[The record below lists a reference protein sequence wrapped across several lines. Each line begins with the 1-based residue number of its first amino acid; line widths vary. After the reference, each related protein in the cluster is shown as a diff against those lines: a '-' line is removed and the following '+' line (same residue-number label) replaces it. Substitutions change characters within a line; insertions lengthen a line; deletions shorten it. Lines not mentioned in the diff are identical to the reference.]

1 MQKVFEVIFSSEA
14 FWTAILGLITW
25 GTTFIFS
32 KIKGNEA
39 TAQAIDA
46 LHSGIALVEEDIV
59 KELKAAS
66 ADGKLTKE
74 EIEQVRTHAFNKAL
88 ELAKGPAKDLLLSW
102 GKPKIDAL
110 ITRIVQSKKA
120 E

>member
-1 MQKVFEVIFSSEA
+1 MQKIFEVIFSSEA
-14 FWTAILGLITW
+14 FWTAVLGLIGWITS
-25 GTTFIFS
+25 FIFS
-32 KIKGNEA
+32 KIKASDATKEA
-39 TAQAIDA
+39 LDA
-46 LHSGIALVEEDIV
+46 LHSAIALVEEDIV

-66 ADGKLTKE
+66 ADGTLTKE

-120 E
+120 